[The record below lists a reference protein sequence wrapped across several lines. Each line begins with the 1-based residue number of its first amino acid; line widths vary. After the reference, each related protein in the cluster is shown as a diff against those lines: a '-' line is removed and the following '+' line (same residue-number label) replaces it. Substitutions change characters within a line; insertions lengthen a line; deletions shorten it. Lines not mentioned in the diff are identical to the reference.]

1 MFLLSMFRS
10 PTGSPRD
17 NAYLGRRT
25 DSLLRDTSRKSSS
38 KADNKN
44 KVARVPG
51 GPNRDLNTLME
62 LQMNKVNSFCF
73 KHCFRFMNIPFCK
86 TFVYEEWILEKHITH
101 MLGSEK

>member
-1 MFLLSMFRS
+1 MFRS

-17 NAYLGRRT
+17 NAYVRRRT
-25 DSLLRDTSRKSSS
+25 DSLLKDTSRKSSS

-62 LQMNKVNSFCF
+62 LQMNKVNSF
-73 KHCFRFMNIPFCK
+73 RFETSLQF
-86 TFVYEEWILEKHITH
+86 YEYSVL
-101 MLGSEK
+101 